1 MTDTILNSNTQAAK
15 VARYLHAG
23 RTLTAKEAAARFD
36 IRNLRARIFDLRQ
49 AGMNIGTI
57 PYTRKDG
64 VSAVKYVMQAPVR
77 KTRRSRV

>member
-36 IRNLRARIFDLRQ
+36 IARAVVLAERAAGQKKGLVEIPNLFC
-49 AGMNIGTI
+49 
-57 PYTRKDG
+57 
-64 VSAVKYVMQAPVR
+64 
-77 KTRRSRV
+77 